1 MATTFNIGVVI
12 TAVDK
17 ASGVISRVGN
27 SAKVLSDPIGKM
39 GTSLLKIG
47 AAATAAAGAVGA
59 LGAKLMGDFLETTG
73 EIRDF
78 SAQVGWSAEALQSWR
93 YAAKQAGVAN
103 EEFDK
108 SVGVMTRNIGQ
119 LRGRTGPLYDMLA
132 KRAPEV
138 LKQVRAA
145 KPEEAFGI
153 LVRAMEAIPD
163 PAKRAAFAQA
173 AFGKSGAVMSRL
185 AVEGSAS
192 LERMMEE
199 ARKLGIIISTKD
211 VDAAEQFGDRLDTLK
226 MAAQGVGNKFMA
238 ALVPALDKAV
248 GGMTKWIE
256 ENQEWLRANA
266 VRFAERL
273 GDVLTRIGQWFVDH
287 REDIK
292 NTLVKG
298 FELTS
303 KTVGFI
309 AEHIDGIIK
318 AVEILATIW
327 VAGKLVSGFQTAVKV
342 AKELQTIWT
351 GMSGMK
357 PPVPGGAPGGGAG
370 GLLSKV
376 VNPVTVGLAGGL
388 WAFFSDTP
396 AEVAG
401 NIAKKTGGSNPFITP
416 IKDEWANVPGGLE
429 GEMKRRAEAA
439 ERKAARDSWMKTIF
453 GEAGASSSALTAMVG
468 PMSVPGVG
476 VVEVNINHTGVPA
489 GTAVQSPK
497 VKGKNVKAKQNVGY
511 RLIGGGTGGGW

>member
-1 MATTFNIGVVI
+1 MATFSIGVVI
-12 TAVDK
+12 TAVDR
-17 ASGVISRVGN
+17 ASGVISRVGH
-27 SAKVLSDPIGKM
+27 SARVLSDPIGKL
-39 GTSLLKIG
+39 GASLLKVG

-59 LGAKLMGDFLETTG
+59 FGAKMMGNFLETTG

-78 SAQVGWSAEALQSWR
+78 SAQIGWSAEALQAWR

-103 EEFDK
+103 EEFDR

-119 LRGRTGPLYDMLA
+119 LRARTGPLYDMLA

-199 ARKLGIIISTKD
+199 ARRLGIIISTKD
-211 VDAAEQFGDRLDTLK
+211 VEAAEQFGDRLDTLK

-248 GGMTKWIE
+248 GGMTRWIE

-273 GDVLTRIGQWFVDH
+273 GDVLARIGQWFMDH

-298 FELTS
+298 FELAAQ
-303 KTVGFI
+303 TVGFL
-309 AEHIDGIIK
+309 AKHIDGITN
-318 AVEILATIW
+318 AVKVLASIW

-342 AKELQTIWT
+342 AKELQLVWS
-351 GMSGMK
+351 GVSGMK
-357 PPVPGGAPGGGAG
+357 PPAPGGG
-370 GLLSKV
+370 LPPWL

-388 WAFFSDTP
+388 WAFFSDIP
-396 AEVAG
+396 AKVAG
-401 NIAKKTGGSNPFITP
+401 SIAKKTGGSNPYIST
-416 IKDEWANVPGGLE
+416 IKDEWGNVPGGLE
-429 GEMKRRAEAA
+429 GEIQRRAEIA
-439 ERKAARDSWMKTIF
+439 ERKAARESWMRTTF
-453 GEAGASSSALTAMVG
+453 GETGASSSVLTALAG

-489 GTAVQSPK
+489 GTTVQSPK
-497 VKGKNVKAKQNVGY
+497 VKGKNVRAKQNVGY
-511 RLIGGGTGGGW
+511 RLVGGGAYGG